1 MGYKG
6 RTTVGE
12 QLRMTQSQQTA
23 PGEILHDRYQIQR
36 QLGKNAGRRTL
47 LAHDL
52 QTQEL
57 VVVKLLSFDNDF
69 EWDDLKL
76 FQREAETLKA
86 LSHPAIPQYLD
97 YFELEL
103 TYGKGFA
110 FVQNYVEGRSLEEHI
125 QSGRTFSES
134 EAKQIAQSLLEILTY
149 LHGRQPPV
157 IHRDIKPSNILL
169 TDRSGNSPGQVYL
182 VDFGSVQTLAASQG
196 GTITVVGTYGYMPP
210 EQFGGHATPA
220 SDLYSLAATL
230 VYVSTG
236 KHPAD
241 LPQKDFRIQ
250 FELEAQLSSAFTNW
264 LTWLTEPNLSDRPS
278 SAQQALE
285 ALQQPAQISPAALRP
300 QEVVPMGELL
310 WNSIWRSCMMGAMAG
325 GVISVI
331 DILSIVILGGLISDA
346 TVSNILNIF
355 YYAASG
361 GLLGAVLYGLLA
373 GIPIGLVISIWTCRQ
388 YYPLHHPRKYRQT
401 IKAVST
407 LTGIAAALILF
418 GSFIVMMM
426 GTSNA
431 DMASYNVITLV
442 LVTIRAFASIV
453 LWGLTGGAIGQSV
466 AQWYERRSHIGDPE
480 EAKPRRAL
488 PNYKLFFINRS

>member
-1 MGYKG
+1 
-6 RTTVGE
+6 
-12 QLRMTQSQQTA
+12 MTQSQQNA
-23 PGEILHDRYQIQR
+23 PGEVLHDRYQIQR

-47 LAHDL
+47 LARDL

-57 VVVKLLSFDNDF
+57 VVVKLLSFDSDF

-86 LSHPAIPQYLD
+86 LSHPAIPCYLD

-125 QSGRTFSES
+125 QSGRSFSES

-182 VDFGSVQTLAASQG
+182 VDFGSVQTLAANHGS
-196 GTITVVGTYGYMPP
+196 TITVVGTYGYMPP
-210 EQFGGHATPA
+210 EQFGGHAAPA

-230 VYVSTG
+230 IYVLTG

-241 LPQKDFRIQ
+241 LPQKDFHIQ
-250 FELEAQLSSAFTNW
+250 FESEAQLSSAFASW
-264 LTWLTEPNLSDRPS
+264 LSWLTEPNLGDRPT

-285 ALQQPAQISPAALRP
+285 ALQQPAQISPALHP
-300 QEVVPMGELL
+300 KEVVPMGELL
-310 WNSIWRSCMMGAMAG
+310 WNSIWRSCIMGAAAG

-331 DILSIVILGGLISDA
+331 DILSIVILIGLISDA
-346 TVSNILNIF
+346 SVFNILGIF
-355 YYAASG
+355 SYAALG
-361 GLLGAVLYGLLA
+361 GLLGAVLYSLLA
-373 GIPIGLVISIWTCRQ
+373 GIPIGFVISIWTRRQ
-388 YYPLHHPRKYRQT
+388 YYPLHHPRKYKQT

-407 LTGIAAALILF
+407 LAGIAAALIIF
-418 GSFIVMMM
+418 SGFIIA
-426 GTSNA
+426 GLGDTNSDA
-431 DMASYNVITLV
+431 DMASYHTVIPLA
-442 LVTIRAFASIV
+442 LVTVRAFSSIV
-453 LWGLTGGAIGQSV
+453 LWGLVGGAIGQSV
-466 AQWYERRSHIGDPE
+466 AHWYERRSRIGDSE

-488 PNYKLFFINRS
+488 PNYKLFFINRG

>member
-1 MGYKG
+1 
-6 RTTVGE
+6 
-12 QLRMTQSQQTA
+12 MTQSQQNA
-23 PGEILHDRYQIQR
+23 PDEVLCDRYQIQR

-47 LAHDL
+47 LARDL

-125 QSGRTFSES
+125 QAGRTFSEL
-134 EAKQIAQSLLEILTY
+134 EVRQLAQSLLEILIY
-149 LHGRQPPV
+149 LHRRQPPV

-182 VDFGSVQTLAASQG
+182 VDFGSVQTLAANQG
-196 GTITVVGTYGYMPP
+196 STITVVGTYGYMPP

-230 VYVSTG
+230 IYVLAG
-236 KHPAD
+236 KHPTD

-250 FELEAQLSSAFTNW
+250 FESEVQLSSAFTSW
-264 LTWLTEPNLSDRPS
+264 LTWLTEPNLGDRPT

-285 ALQQPAQISPAALRP
+285 ALQQPAQVSPHALQP
-300 QEVVPMGELL
+300 KEVVPMGELL
-310 WNSIWRSCMMGAMAG
+310 WNSIWRSCTMGFVAG
-325 GVISVI
+325 GVISII
-331 DILSIVILGGLISDA
+331 DILSIIILVGLISDA
-346 TVSNILNIF
+346 TVFNILNIF
-355 YYAASG
+355 YYVVLG
-361 GLLGAVLYGLLA
+361 GLLGAVLYSLLA
-373 GIPIGLVISIWTCRQ
+373 GIPIGLVISIWTRWQ

-407 LTGIAAALILF
+407 LAGIAAASIIF
-418 GSFIVMMM
+418 GGFIA
-426 GTSNA
+426 GLAFTNSDA
-431 DMASYNVITLV
+431 DMASYTVITLTLIAV
-442 LVTIRAFASIV
+442 RAFSSVV
-453 LWGLTGGAIGQSV
+453 LWGLAGGAIGQSV
-466 AQWYERRSHIGDPE
+466 AQWYERD
-480 EAKPRRAL
+480 RAL
-488 PNYKLFFINRS
+488 EMPKK

>member
-1 MGYKG
+1 MA
-6 RTTVGE
+6 
-12 QLRMTQSQQTA
+12 QQSQQMA
-23 PGEILHDRYQIQR
+23 PGEVLHDRYEIQR

-47 LAHDL
+47 LARDL

-97 YFELEL
+97 YFELGL

-110 FVQNYVEGRSLEEHI
+110 FVQSYVEGRSLEAHI
-125 QSGRTFSES
+125 QAGRSFSES
-134 EAKQIAQSLLEILTY
+134 EARQLAQSLLEILIY

-182 VDFGSVQTLAASQG
+182 VDFGSVQTLTASQG

-230 VYVSTG
+230 IYVLTG
-236 KHPAD
+236 THPVD
-241 LPQKDFRIQ
+241 LPQKDLRLQ
-250 FELEAQLSSAFTNW
+250 FASEVQLSSSLTSW
-264 LTWLTEPNLSDRPS
+264 LTWLTEPNWGDRSS

-285 ALQQPAQISPAALRP
+285 ALQQPAQISPYALRP
-300 QEVVPMGELL
+300 KEVVPMGELL
-310 WNSIWRSCMMGAMAG
+310 WNSLWRSCTMGFASG
-325 GVISVI
+325 GIISVI
-331 DILSIVILGGLISDA
+331 GIVAKLILSGLVSDANIFPTVILKIFSL
-346 TVSNILNIF
+346 F
-355 YYAASG
+355 YYIAPRALSG
-361 GLLGAVLYGLLA
+361 ALLYGLFA
-373 GIPIGLVISIWTCRQ
+373 GIPIGLLISIWTRRQ
-388 YYPLHHPRKYRQT
+388 YYPLHHPQKYRRT
-401 IKAVST
+401 IKMVST
-407 LTGIAAALILF
+407 LTSIAATVIIF
-418 GSFIVMMM
+418 GSVIAAI
-426 GTSNA
+426 GTSINSTA
-431 DMASYNVITLV
+431 ATTLAF
-442 LVTIRAFASIV
+442 VTVRAFSSTV
-453 LWGLTGGAIGQSV
+453 LAGLVGGMIGQSV
-466 AQWYERRSHIGDPE
+466 AQWYERRSRLSAPE
-480 EAKPRRAL
+480 EEKPRPAL

>member
-1 MGYKG
+1 MS
-6 RTTVGE
+6 
-12 QLRMTQSQQTA
+12 QSQQNA
-23 PGEILHDRYQIQR
+23 PDEVLHDRYQIQR

-47 LAHDL
+47 LARDL

-110 FVQNYVEGRSLEEHI
+110 FVQSYVEGRSLEAHV
-125 QSGRTFSES
+125 QAGRSFSEL
-134 EAKQIAQSLLEILTY
+134 EARQLAQSLLEVLTY

-157 IHRDIKPSNILL
+157 IHRDIKPSNVLL

-210 EQFGGHATPA
+210 EQFGGRATPA

-230 VYVSTG
+230 IYVLTG
-236 KHPAD
+236 KHPAE
-241 LPQKDFRIQ
+241 LPQKDLRIQ
-250 FELEAQLSSAFTNW
+250 FESEAQLGSAFASW
-264 LTWLTEPNLSDRPS
+264 LTWLTQPNSGDRPT

-285 ALQQPAQISPAALRP
+285 VLQQPAQISPYTSRP
-300 QEVVPMGELL
+300 KEAVPMGELL
-310 WNSIWRSCMMGAMAG
+310 WNSLWRSCSMGFAVG

-331 DILSIVILGGLISDA
+331 GIVSEIFLVGLISRA
-346 TVSNILNIF
+346 NISSNFSIF
-355 YYAASG
+355 YYIASRV
-361 GLLGAVLYGLLA
+361 LSDAVSVLSGAVVYSVFP
-373 GIPIGLVISIWTCRQ
+373 GIPVGLVISIWTRRQ
-388 YYPLHHPRKYRQT
+388 YHPLHQPRKYRQT
-401 IKAVST
+401 IKTVST
-407 LTGIAAALILF
+407 LAGIAAALILF
-418 GSFIVMMM
+418 GGVIARI
-426 GTSNA
+426 GIPA
-431 DMASYNVITLV
+431 DMSGDSHTATTWAFVMV
-442 LVTIRAFASIV
+442 RAFSSIV
-453 LWGLTGGAIGQSV
+453 LWGLAGGAIGQSV
-466 AQWYERRSHIGDPE
+466 AQWYERRSRLGDPE
-480 EAKPRRAL
+480 EEKPRRAL
-488 PNYKLFFINRS
+488 PNSKLFFINRS

>member
-1 MGYKG
+1 
-6 RTTVGE
+6 
-12 QLRMTQSQQTA
+12 MTQSQENA
-23 PGEILHDRYQIQR
+23 PGEVLHDRYEIQR

-47 LAHDL
+47 LARDL

-76 FQREAETLKA
+76 FQREAEMLKA
-86 LSHPAIPQYLD
+86 LSHPATPQYLD

-110 FVQNYVEGRSLEEHI
+110 FVQNYVEGRSLEEHV

-182 VDFGSVQTLAASQG
+182 VDFGSVQTLTASQG

-210 EQFGGHATPA
+210 EQFGGYATPA

-230 VYVSTG
+230 IYVSTG
-236 KHPAD
+236 KHPSD
-241 LPQKDFRIQ
+241 LPQKDLCIQ
-250 FELEAQLSSAFTNW
+250 FESEAQFSSAFTSW
-264 LTWLTEPNLSDRPS
+264 LTWLTAPNSSDRPS
-278 SAQQALE
+278 SAEQALE
-285 ALQQPAQISPAALRP
+285 ALQQPAQISPYVLCP
-300 QEVVPMGELL
+300 KEVVPMGELL
-310 WNSIWRSCMMGAMAG
+310 WNSLWRSCSVGFVVG

-331 DILSIVILGGLISDA
+331 DILSIVILIGLTSDA
-346 TVSNILNIF
+346 SVFNILSIF
-355 YYAASG
+355 SYAALG

-373 GIPIGLVISIWTCRQ
+373 GIPVGFIISIWTRRQ

-401 IKAVST
+401 IKAVGT
-407 LTGIAAALILF
+407 LTGIAAAVIIF
-418 GSFIVMMM
+418 WGFIIA
-426 GTSNA
+426 GLALTDSDA

-442 LVTIRAFASIV
+442 LVTVRAFSSVV
-453 LWGLTGGAIGQSV
+453 LWGLVGGAIGQSV
-466 AQWYERRSHIGDPE
+466 AQWYERRSRIGDPE
-480 EAKPRRAL
+480 EEKPRRAL